1 MPKVISR
8 SIVVTDSRDKEEY
21 KGDTPLYVYL
31 CVCGQLALVLGEAA
45 HRETCD
51 GGLQLEYCSFS
62 PRRCDPGQA
71 PTEEEGRSQSGG

>member
-31 CVCGQLALVLGEAA
+31 CVCGQLALVMGMYGGYGRWHLNRITAPLFSRYYTRQTAA
-45 HRETCD
+45 TQERW
-51 GGLQLEYCSFS
+51 SKS
-62 PRRCDPGQA
+62 
-71 PTEEEGRSQSGG
+71 S

>member
-31 CVCGQLALVLGEAA
+31 CVCGQLALVLGE
-45 HRETCD
+45 RTLSLMEVI
-51 GGLQLEYCSFS
+51 FK
-62 PRRCDPGQA
+62 
-71 PTEEEGRSQSGG
+71 